1 MKFATGEFLDNLDHS
16 QYITYILGKIRFMDS
31 QSVEI
36 RRRRISL
43 YLGLSI
49 S

>member
-1 MKFATGEFLDNLDHS
+1 
-16 QYITYILGKIRFMDS
+16 MDS

-36 RRRRISL
+36 RRRRISM

-49 S
+49 SWQDLYRKPFIWNFLLGKIIIVITE